1 LGPKQNLHTFSLKDS
16 ILVESSSQS
25 ASSQSSRQEELNR
38 ATVLDIFD
46 DTQVY
51 RFYSEGK
58 FSIGGFFKILSSS
71 SFIPLDEVN
80 YSWLDKDLGIE
91 DVPKMSSSDLVNY
104 LRSEIKV

>member
-1 LGPKQNLHTFSLKDS
+1 MDYFLFWPKKNLHTFPLKDS

-58 FSIGGFFKILSSS
+58 FSIGGFF
-71 SFIPLDEVN
+71 
-80 YSWLDKDLGIE
+80 
-91 DVPKMSSSDLVNY
+91 
-104 LRSEIKV
+104 